1 MELTETLCQQLIETA
16 FLARRNAYTPYSH
29 YKVGAAL
36 LCADGSIVTGCNI
49 ENAAFGPTI
58 CAERVAVFKAVSEN
72 KPGTAGRNLQAI
84 VIVGG
89 PETEDVTEEGQEL
102 SQYAFPCGVCRQ
114 VLREFVN
121 PQEFTVITTK
131 SIRSYHQMSLD
142 ELLPQSFGPDNLR

>member
-58 CAERVAVFKAVSEN
+58 CAERVAVFKAVSE
-72 KPGTAGRNLQAI
+72 KKTGTNGRNLQAI

-114 VLREFVN
+114 VLREFVI
-121 PQEFTVITTK
+121 PQEFTVITAK
-131 SIRSYHQMSLD
+131 SIRNYHQMSLD